1 MIFFTALI
9 TIGIVQGQDITIGY
23 VGNNITLLGPS
34 TGTIPTWYKIYERGW
49 WIRPCDQGG
58 SKYIC
63 TRDLTITN
71 LNTNDNGYY
80 FCNNYGGGK
89 KSYTVEVR
97 DPTTLA
103 QQITTFSSSMTRTT
117 SHEAAYA
124 RAMLQKINTTNSTI
138 LNNPNE
144 IPKSTIGIIVA
155 VAIGMIIIIICMI
168 VYACCY
174 RKFQHEEKGDHLLS
188 FDI

>member
-1 MIFFTALI
+1 MIFFATLI

-23 VGNNITLLGPS
+23 VGNNITLLGPP

-63 TRDLTITN
+63 GRDITITN
-71 LNTNDNGYY
+71 LNKNDNGYY

-89 KSYTVEVR
+89 KSYTLEVR

-103 QQITTFSSSMTRTT
+103 PHTTFSSST
-117 SHEAAYA
+117 SRNTHEAAYA
-124 RAMLQKINTTNSTI
+124 RAMLQKINETINSTI
-138 LNNPNE
+138 SHNPDE
-144 IPKSTIGIIVA
+144 IPKSMIGIIVA
-155 VAIGMIIIIICMI
+155 VAVGMAIIIICMI

-174 RKFQHEEKGDHLLS
+174 RKFQDEKGDPLLS